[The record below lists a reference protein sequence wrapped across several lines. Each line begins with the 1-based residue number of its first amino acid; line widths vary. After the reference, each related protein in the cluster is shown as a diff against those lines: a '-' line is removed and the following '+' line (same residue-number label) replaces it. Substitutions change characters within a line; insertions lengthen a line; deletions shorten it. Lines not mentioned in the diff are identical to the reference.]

1 MDPFADFFQNRTAV
15 FFLTLLTA
23 GVILYP
29 TINYQPWLA
38 SGDHGRDLYCF
49 KATLDGAVPYR
60 DYWWV
65 YGPIMPYYYAVFLKF
80 FGRGCRADNCGVRPP
95 ISGKNRAECRNGALF
110 LNDIFS

>member
-38 SGDHGRDLYCF
+38 SGDHGRDLT
-49 KATLDGAVPYR
+49 KADQVPTREY
-60 DYWWV
+60 V
-65 YGPIMPYYYAVFLKF
+65 PLLATGPKLAQGVNL
-80 FGRGCRADNCGVRPP
+80 GVRASAADLGHT
-95 ISGKNRAECRNGALF
+95 IVEALQGDQLPVGESF
-110 LNDIFS
+110 LNALRAG